1 LLFILIIFFLI
12 FLKIINKLLAK
23 LVAKMIKYTK
33 FEKLSNK
40 MRKFYSLAEKFA
52 ENIKDR

>member
-1 LLFILIIFFLI
+1 
-12 FLKIINKLLAK
+12 
-23 LVAKMIKYTK
+23 MIKYTK